1 MYNASLTTKE
11 IGNICLVTYM
21 YICFMSTRSDYTEYQ
36 VKESEIIIRKLEL
49 LVYNPIKGIPW
60 IVLTWPEI

>member
-1 MYNASLTTKE
+1 
-11 IGNICLVTYM
+11 
-21 YICFMSTRSDYTEYQ
+21 MSTRSDYTEYQ
-36 VKESEIIIRKLEL
+36 VKESEMIIRKLEP